1 MLTCDLLTCELA
13 REIIEAR
20 IRVFA
25 ITSPATVA
33 AALAARGLELPNLA
47 IAAGFTALDAEP
59 IPALTLGEAGR
70 LTAGPAVRDW
80 APDTFGLL
88 ARGLVGV
95 AASPAQLD
103 ARGAANLSGIGPL
116 GAPKVALP
124 GSQGLPD
131 NGASPSRVWYLYGAH
146 SPRTLVERVDVV
158 SGPPPPPG
166 AIRRLLTPAGCFEL
180 TPDGWSARWLT
191 PEGPELVAGTPGFGI
206 VLSGEEAV
214 IREPDARLLAAVR
227 AADPH
232 DVRAIEFSQGDEAG
246 RRSALAAERERERGG
261 GR

>member
-1 MLTCDLLTCELA
+1 MLTCDLLTCGLA

-33 AALAARGLELPNLA
+33 AALAARALEPPNLA

-59 IPALTLGEAGR
+59 IPAVTLGEAGL

-158 SGPPPPPG
+158 SRPAAAARGDPAAADAG
-166 AIRRLLTPAGCFEL
+166 RLLRADSRRL
-180 TPDGWSARWLT
+180 ARPL
-191 PEGPELVAGTPGFGI
+191 A
-206 VLSGEEAV
+206 
-214 IREPDARLLAAVR
+214 DARGPRTAWR
-227 AADPH
+227 ARPASGS
-232 DVRAIEFSQGDEAG
+232 R
-246 RRSALAAERERERGG
+246 
-261 GR
+261 